1 MNNCIGYFFYFKI
14 LKYLKAREDGCSL
27 GLFMKLYR
35 VNVLQSPLENLLRG
49 SLLGTDTLSV
59 TVYSVHQEH
68 ET

>member
-1 MNNCIGYFFYFKI
+1 
-14 LKYLKAREDGCSL
+14 
-27 GLFMKLYR
+27 MKLYR

-49 SLLGTDTLSV
+49 SLMGTDTLPV